1 MKSTPEHV
9 AIIMDGNG
17 RWAKKFH
24 KPRIFGHREGIKT
37 VKRIVEYAGRIGI
50 KYLTLYTFST
60 ENWKRPHKEVE
71 ALMKLLYDKLISEID
86 ELKKNNV
93 VLHTIGDISMLP
105 DYVQRE
111 LNNAKEKLKDNT
123 GLNLILALNYGS
135 RDEIRR
141 AIIKI
146 ANDIKE
152 NKIDVNDITT
162 ELISSYLD
170 TADFPDPDLIIRTSG
185 EMRLSN
191 FLLYQSA
198 YSEIYVTKTLWPD
211 FDEQEFQHAIDSY
224 TTRERRFGGIK

>member
-1 MKSTPEHV
+1 VKSTPEHV

-17 RWAKKFH
+17 RWAKKFY